1 MNLRLRQ
8 VYRLLPRICLSG
20 LTATAAIA
28 LLVSPLSS
36 QTTATGALAGEL
48 LDPSGAVI
56 PGATLRLIDESTSRT
71 LTAITSGSGRFSFL
85 LLPPGSYELQASKA
99 EFKTLELFGLQVSVT
114 ETLEVEARMRLAT
127 QLQQTQVVSE
137 PLMVQTDNSALG
149 RVVNEGTLTGLPLV
163 TRNFAQIAGLS
174 PGVAVGVY
182 NAGELGLG
190 GTALSQIAPS
200 NDGIFVHGARSYD
213 NNFLLD
219 GISVS
224 DVQGSGSGSGG
235 IPLPN
240 PDSLQEFKVQTG
252 QYDAGYGRYA
262 GANVSLVTKTGAN
275 TFHGN
280 VFEFF
285 RNKVLNANDF
295 FRNLAGQP
303 RAVLNE
309 NQFGFSLGGPIKKEK
324 LLFFSSYQGTRQVN
338 GLASGQSRV
347 GCVASVVEPPLTNDR
362 SPAALGRLFAGMAGS
377 LGGVT
382 VKAD

>member
-1 MNLRLRQ
+1 
-8 VYRLLPRICLSG
+8 V
-20 LTATAAIA
+20 IA
-28 LLVSPLSS
+28 LLASPLWS
-36 QTTATGALAGEL
+36 QTTATGAVAGEL
-48 LDPSGAVI
+48 LDPTGAVI
-56 PGATLRLIDESTSRT
+56 PGATLHLVNQSTNRT
-71 LTAITSGSGRFSFL
+71 LTVISTDSGRFSFL
-85 LLPPGSYELQASKA
+85 LLPPGSYELQASKTNF
-99 EFKTLELFGLQVSVT
+99 ETLELFGLEVYVT
-114 ETLEVEARMRLAT
+114 ETLEVEARMRLAR
-127 QLQQTQVVSE
+127 QFQNTQVVSE
-137 PLMVQTDNSALG
+137 PLMVQSDNSALG
-149 RVVNEGTLTGLPLV
+149 RVVNESTVTGLPLV

-213 NNFLLD
+213 NNFVLD
-219 GISVS
+219 GVSVS

-262 GANVSLVTKTGAN
+262 GANVSLVTKKGGN
-275 TFHGN
+275 TFHGS

-285 RNKVLNANDF
+285 RNKVLNANDY

-309 NQFGFSLGGPIKKEK
+309 NQFGFSFGGPIKK
-324 LLFFSSYQGTRQVN
+324 
-338 GLASGQSRV
+338 
-347 GCVASVVEPPLTNDR
+347 
-362 SPAALGRLFAGMAGS
+362 
-377 LGGVT
+377 
-382 VKAD
+382 

>member
-1 MNLRLRQ
+1 
-8 VYRLLPRICLSG
+8 
-20 LTATAAIA
+20 
-28 LLVSPLSS
+28 
-36 QTTATGALAGEL
+36 
-48 LDPSGAVI
+48 
-56 PGATLRLIDESTSRT
+56 
-71 LTAITSGSGRFSFL
+71 
-85 LLPPGSYELQASKA
+85 
-99 EFKTLELFGLQVSVT
+99 
-114 ETLEVEARMRLAT
+114 MRLAT
-127 QLQQTQVVSE
+127 QIQSTQVVSG

-149 RVVNEGTLTGLPLV
+149 RVANESTITGLPLV

-190 GTALSQIAPS
+190 GTALSQIAAS

-275 TFHGN
+275 TFDGN
-280 VFEFF
+280 IFEFF
-285 RNKVLNANDF
+285 RNKVLNRRTNRSHLFSRDSPSSPSHATSVRTSFWRTWSTFPPRPANTTF
-295 FRNLAGQP
+295 
-303 RAVLNE
+303 
-309 NQFGFSLGGPIKKEK
+309 
-324 LLFFSSYQGTRQVN
+324 
-338 GLASGQSRV
+338 
-347 GCVASVVEPPLTNDR
+347 
-362 SPAALGRLFAGMAGS
+362 GS
-377 LGGVT
+377 LLRLT
-382 VKAD
+382 IRPLHFLATALIPSATYPDF